1 MWLKSVVI
9 LLYSGFFIKIGDC
22 MQCKNNQSKQIFW
35 EGNYDNGSY
44 SVVDLR
50 SCGNERLKINQD
62 LSQEN
67 YLVASKNS
75 FSKLED
81 NTFLN
86 IPNLLKM
93 DLRDNKI
100 KEISTGAFTGLSN
113 LTDLYLDNNL
123 IEELRVGTFD
133 PLAKLK
139 VLGLQNNKIKILMKG
154 IFEKNQNLKYSYF
167 DRNEIFAV
175 GPNVL
180 KSGREW
186 NMTKNQCVDENF
198 LEKATN
204 LTDGTKRCLENYRYL
219 KTKKGLKETISVNKE
234 TSTIIICVETV
245 ALIICFII
253 ILCQCKSSRDP
264 PTNSLNHNF
273 TSDNAESLYSNTNAN
288 VPGQQGPELNYA
300 TLNMMSTNSPSPVRS
315 DEVIYS
321 QLKRK

>member
-1 MWLKSVVI
+1 
-9 LLYSGFFIKIGDC
+9 
-22 MQCKNNQSKQIFW
+22 MQCKNNQSKHIFW
-35 EGNYDNGSY
+35 YGNFDDGIYN
-44 SVVDLR
+44 VVDLR

-62 LSQEN
+62 LRQEN

-86 IPNLLKM
+86 IPSLLKM

-100 KEISTGAFTGLSN
+100 KEISTGAFTGLSKLAN
-113 LTDLYLDNNL
+113 LYLDNNF

-133 PLAKLK
+133 ALAKLR
-139 VLGLQNNKIKILMKG
+139 VLGFKNNKIKILTEG
-154 IFEKNQNLKYSYF
+154 IFENNQNLKYSYF
-167 DRNEIFAV
+167 NQNEIFAI

-180 KSGREW
+180 KPGKEW

-198 LEKATN
+198 LEGATN

-219 KTKKGLKETISVNKE
+219 KTKTGLNETVSVNKE

-253 ILCQCKSSRDP
+253 ILCQCKSSKEP
-264 PTNSLNHNF
+264 PTNSLNHNL

-300 TLNMMSTNSPSPVRS
+300 TLNMMSSNSPSPVRS